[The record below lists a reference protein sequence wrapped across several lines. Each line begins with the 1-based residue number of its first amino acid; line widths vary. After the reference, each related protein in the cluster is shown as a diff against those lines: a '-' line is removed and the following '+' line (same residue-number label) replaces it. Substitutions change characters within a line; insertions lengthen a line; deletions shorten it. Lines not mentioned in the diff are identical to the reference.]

1 MVSSSQCPLNSSP
14 HSSTIPIVTP
24 RQYQPWSCYSLAP
37 SIPFLFG
44 TKAVILYSHS
54 HTTIQKY
61 HSEHFCS
68 NPLLLGLSPE
78 LCPSWLNLLISDF
91 TPILTSLSLH
101 IQVHTLIG
109 THVSTN
115 MSIHR
120 YTCTLRGIHRH
131 TRAHGDTDMLTLKGV
146 CTYAHIHTYIN
157 P

>member
-1 MVSSSQCPLNSSP
+1 MASSSQCPLNSSP
-14 HSSTIPIVTP
+14 HSFTIPIVTP

-61 HSEHFCS
+61 HSEYFCS

-78 LCPSWLNLLISDF
+78 LCLSWLNLLISDF

-101 IQVHTLIG
+101 IHLAGTHTIG

-120 YTCTLRGIHRH
+120 YVHTHRH
-131 TRAHGDTDMLTLKGV
+131 TQTHMCSRGHR
-146 CTYAHIHTYIN
+146 YAHT
-157 P
+157 